1 VKKLE
6 DGQALSVSW
15 TYMGYHLSLHI
26 QPVEG
31 ATFYVA
37 RTPDNPTTQSR
48 RAIVVRKQGTALTVP
63 ARFVLTKL

>member
-1 VKKLE
+1 
-6 DGQALSVSW
+6 
-15 TYMGYHLSLHI
+15 MGYHLSLHI